1 MTKFT
6 NRRAPFGRPK
16 RLLLLAGLFAA
27 SIQLAHS
34 SETLTLID
42 RPAADSGPTEISA
55 GIWVVD
61 INSIDSAQ
69 QSFVADVAVA
79 LHWKDSRL
87 AHTSGGVVHYGLEQI
102 WHPRVVIVNETN
114 SVIRMLPE
122 TFDVEAD
129 GTVLCR
135 QRYVGSFTQPLR
147 LQSFPFDKQDFRVH
161 LVAIRYSP
169 NEIKFVPDQAWVD
182 VGLKQAGGIA
192 QSITLLDWTVDK
204 WDIKTLPYTLA
215 PGLIYSGYVFE
226 FTASRKVEHYI
237 LKVIL
242 PLILI
247 VMMSW
252 AVFWIDPATSNSQI
266 SIAVTSMLT
275 LIAYRFAVDSQLP
288 RLPYMTRLDGLFLTS
303 TLLVFFSLIEVLV
316 TTILD
321 NKQQTERAKKIDR
334 YCRAIFPAIFAVASI
349 AIFA

>member
-1 MTKFT
+1 M
-6 NRRAPFGRPK
+6 NRRAQFGRLK
-16 RLLLLAGLFAA
+16 RLLLLAGLLSA

-129 GTVLCR
+129 GTVLYR

-182 VGLKQAGGIA
+182 AGLKQAGGIA

-288 RLPYMTRLDGLFLTS
+288 RLPYMTRLDAFFLTS

-321 NKQQTERAKKIDR
+321 NNKQTARAKKIDR

-349 AIFA
+349 AIFV

>member
-1 MTKFT
+1 MSHLSTVQS
-6 NRRAPFGRPK
+6 G
-16 RLLLLAGLFAA
+16 
-27 SIQLAHS
+27 SV
-34 SETLTLID
+34 ID
-42 RPAADSGPTEISA
+42 WAIPPACLRPAS
-55 GIWVVD
+55 
-61 INSIDSAQ
+61 
-69 QSFVADVAVA
+69 
-79 LHWKDSRL
+79 
-87 AHTSGGVVHYGLEQI
+87 
-102 WHPRVVIVNETN
+102 
-114 SVIRMLPE
+114 
-122 TFDVEAD
+122 
-129 GTVLCR
+129 
-135 QRYVGSFTQPLR
+135 TQPLH
-147 LQSFPFDKQDFRVH
+147 LNSFPFDEQTFRVR
-161 LVAIRYSP
+161 LAAVRYTP
-169 NEIKFVPDQAWVD
+169 DEVKFVPEQSWIDAGIPQA
-182 VGLKQAGGIA
+182 AGMSK
-192 QSITLLDWTVDK
+192 SITLPDWTVDK

-288 RLPYMTRLDGLFLTS
+288 RLPYMTRLDSLFLTS